1 MHVSALPASSVA
13 VQVTG
18 VETPSVKVNPDVGL
32 HDISTDLS
40 MSSVAVGLGHDAWEV
55 KDAMSPGQ
63 FIITGFSWSV

>member
-1 MHVSALPASSVA
+1 MHVSAFPASSVA
-13 VQVTG
+13 VHNTG
-18 VETPSVKVNPDVGL
+18 VDTPSVNVNPDVGL

-40 MSSVAVGLGHDAWEV
+40 MSSVAAGLDHDTWEV